1 MKEWMSIGTDKPE
14 VGKTYIV
21 LTLDGQY
28 QIKRY
33 VKGFTT
39 AFNQLTA
46 DLSLRPHD
54 NKNGETDEGF
64 ISPTGWYGR
73 KSTKVMLFYELPAV
87 PEALQETTKKR
98 AKIVALEAEVRRL
111 KKQLASEEA

>member
-1 MKEWMSIGTDKPE
+1 MKEWMSMETDKPE

-21 LTLDGQY
+21 LTLDGQI
-28 QIKRY
+28 QIRRY

-39 AFNQLTA
+39 GFNQLTA
-46 DLSLRPHD
+46 DLSHRPHD
-54 NKNGETDEGF
+54 NKDGETDEGF

-73 KSTKVMLFYELPAV
+73 KSTKVVLFYELPAV
-87 PEALQETTKKR
+87 PEPLKEAAKKK

-111 KKQLASEEA
+111 KKQLAAEEV